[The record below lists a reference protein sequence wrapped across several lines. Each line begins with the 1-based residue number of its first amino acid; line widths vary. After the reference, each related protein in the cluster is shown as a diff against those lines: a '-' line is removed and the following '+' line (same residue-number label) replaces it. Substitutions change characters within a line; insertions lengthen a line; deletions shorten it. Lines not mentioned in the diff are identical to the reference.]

1 MTAQLNPR
9 HRLAVLPGLSSRT
22 SSTVN
27 NDQGSTLGATIDR
40 DTQEKLVVPYHSS
53 SPPNKMNY
61 TLQQPALLYGG
72 NSLR

>member
-1 MTAQLNPR
+1 MAAQLNPR

-27 NDQGSTLGATIDR
+27 NDQGSTLGATIDN
-40 DTQEKLVVPYHSS
+40 DTQEKLVVPYHS